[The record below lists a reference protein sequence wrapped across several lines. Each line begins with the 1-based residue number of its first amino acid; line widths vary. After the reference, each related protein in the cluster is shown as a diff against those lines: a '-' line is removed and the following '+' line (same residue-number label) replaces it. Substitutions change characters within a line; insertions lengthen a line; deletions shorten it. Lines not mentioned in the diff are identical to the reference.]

1 MGLRTIAEMD
11 GFSICRRTTINMKSS
26 GMKSAMAQADRILLR
41 SSPSENTSPEMG
53 ILLGHALAMD
63 NRKVV
68 VGRDLMR
75 SSSMMKEALVAG
87 LTSSGANV
95 LDVGVVS
102 CPALALAASKGDCAV
117 YVTEYRGYG
126 MTSGYLLVNPNGS
139 LFRKEQLRH
148 LEMYLVDPPKLPES
162 GGLGHVYEVYG
173 AVDEYNAR
181 LRSLPPEKA
190 ECSVVMDCN
199 CGPVSDSAPQILN
212 SMGVDVLTLNAQRDL
227 DYVSGEMD
235 SHGIRSDNVQ
245 RQVQS
250 ESGYIGCAMNKAGT
264 MTSVLDENGR
274 ELKPDEVFA
283 LTVMFLRPKSI
294 AVPID
299 TSTLIEDAFYGRLSE
314 DQPQVDSDG
323 YVMTSKNAA
332 AVCEAVASGAE
343 LGFYDGGIIYRDI
356 SMMPDGIRTAAVMA
370 GIAGDKSINKM
381 VGTFPEYLRSR
392 SVRDFSA
399 APEAF
404 KREMDERLPGMEGRT
419 LVRDYAWR
427 VDLEGGWFLVRLIKT
442 PGPAIEIVAE
452 SKDRAYVI
460 GLVEIA
466 GDLVDECLKAL

>member
-1 MGLRTIAEMD
+1 M
-11 GFSICRRTTINMKSS
+11 
-26 GMKSAMAQADRILLR
+26 
-41 SSPSENTSPEMG
+41 
-53 ILLGHALAMD
+53 
-63 NRKVV
+63 
-68 VGRDLMR
+68 
-75 SSSMMKEALVAG
+75 
-87 LTSSGANV
+87 
-95 LDVGVVS
+95 
-102 CPALALAASKGDCAV
+102 
-117 YVTEYRGYG
+117 
-126 MTSGYLLVNPNGS
+126 
-139 LFRKEQLRH
+139 
-148 LEMYLVDPPKLPES
+148 
-162 GGLGHVYEVYG
+162 YEVYG

-274 ELKPDEVFA
+274 ELKPEEVFA

-381 VGTFPEYLRSR
+381 IGTFPEYLRSR

-399 APEAF
+399 VPEAF
-404 KREMDERLPGMEGRT
+404 KREMDERLPSMEGRT

>member
-41 SSPSENTSPEMG
+41 SSPAENTSPEMG

-87 LTSSGANV
+87 LTSSGADV

-274 ELKPDEVFA
+274 ELKPE
-283 LTVMFLRPKSI
+283 
-294 AVPID
+294 
-299 TSTLIEDAFYGRLSE
+299 
-314 DQPQVDSDG
+314 
-323 YVMTSKNAA
+323 
-332 AVCEAVASGAE
+332 
-343 LGFYDGGIIYRDI
+343 
-356 SMMPDGIRTAAVMA
+356 
-370 GIAGDKSINKM
+370 
-381 VGTFPEYLRSR
+381 
-392 SVRDFSA
+392 
-399 APEAF
+399 
-404 KREMDERLPGMEGRT
+404 
-419 LVRDYAWR
+419 
-427 VDLEGGWFLVRLIKT
+427 
-442 PGPAIEIVAE
+442 
-452 SKDRAYVI
+452 
-460 GLVEIA
+460 
-466 GDLVDECLKAL
+466 